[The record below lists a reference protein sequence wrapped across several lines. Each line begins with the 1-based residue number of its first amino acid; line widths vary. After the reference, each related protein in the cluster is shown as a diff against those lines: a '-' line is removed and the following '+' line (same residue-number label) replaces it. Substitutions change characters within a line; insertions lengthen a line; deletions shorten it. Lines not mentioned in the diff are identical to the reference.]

1 MSGCILTR
9 GNTEAPDGLAPSLG
23 GVGRESFVYAARE
36 GLFHTPIEIG
46 MRVFKGFVVGHLDG
60 ATIEAP
66 IDGRVRGIVRD
77 STRVPERAKLIEI
90 DPRGRR

>member
-1 MSGCILTR
+1 
-9 GNTEAPDGLAPSLG
+9 
-23 GVGRESFVYAARE
+23 
-36 GLFHTPIEIG
+36 
-46 MRVFKGFVVGHLDG
+46 HLDG

-90 DPRGRR
+90 DPRGRRSQWTGIDERGRASPSPRSRPSSDTRQRARDSRP